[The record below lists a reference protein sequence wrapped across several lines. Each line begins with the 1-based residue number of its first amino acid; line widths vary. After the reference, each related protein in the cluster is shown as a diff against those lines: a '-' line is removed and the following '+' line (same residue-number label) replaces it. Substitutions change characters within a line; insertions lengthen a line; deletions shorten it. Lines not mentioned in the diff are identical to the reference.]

1 MEAVSKAPINE
12 GAVAELEQTMQLGAT
27 AAVQGL
33 AKYRHTILFA
43 LTALIIIS
51 VAATVAATKV
61 NSVIGRL
68 AEKQLIELAEENT
81 TRDALHIQSM
91 ITGGQGMSGMG
102 MDSGDSMSMTS
113 SDVGS
118 SEKVPLTLD
127 LLTGPTGLPMQFDYL
142 VEGLGVLK
150 SSLFAPSGEIVW
162 STDPSLIGEYRTDET
177 KVQNA
182 AAGIISSELAQNETF
197 VREDGTTFKTDA
209 VETYVPLRDSP
220 TSPVV
225 GILEFYREV
234 GTDLDQ
240 LVDDTKSTVVWT
252 TVATMGGLFFALL
265 GFVIVSDR
273 VIYRSTQRQ
282 LALVEGRQAER
293 ERAQK
298 ELGRAQQQIVASEKL
313 AVIGQMSAGVAHDIR
328 NPLGAIKN
336 AAFMI
341 NKRLTADGAIEANP
355 KLGRYLE
362 IIEKQIGKSNE
373 IITDLMTFA
382 RVASPTLTETHLAHV
397 LEESLDT
404 MTKNENVEISRHV
417 DPDLPSVMAD
427 GDQLQRVF
435 LNLANNAQEAMP
447 EGGQLT
453 ITLNGVDNYV
463 EIKFA
468 DTGEGI
474 SDENMGNVFEPL
486 FTTKTKG
493 TGLGLAVC
501 REIILRHGGTISVRR
516 NEAESGGT
524 IFEVRLTAAGQQP
537 QAEGETAN
545 DV

>member
-273 VIYRSTQRQ
+273 VIYRSTQRRI
-282 LALVEGRQAER
+282 ALVEERQAER